1 MAPRNVQCPD
11 KGQFNWS
18 VHPDLEQAKQAMQF
32 QYLFS
37 IHGSL
42 VKVMQEEDVE
52 VVFEGSPTIAKR
64 VIFKVR
70 GISGFMAKELE
81 GSNELVVYYI
91 ATKVREEY
99 IHCVLSYWTNNRL
112 TEGGLPPLLAEVMQL
127 K

>member
-1 MAPRNVQCPD
+1 
-11 KGQFNWS
+11 
-18 VHPDLEQAKQAMQF
+18 
-32 QYLFS
+32 
-37 IHGSL
+37 
-42 VKVMQEEDVE
+42 
-52 VVFEGSPTIAKR
+52 